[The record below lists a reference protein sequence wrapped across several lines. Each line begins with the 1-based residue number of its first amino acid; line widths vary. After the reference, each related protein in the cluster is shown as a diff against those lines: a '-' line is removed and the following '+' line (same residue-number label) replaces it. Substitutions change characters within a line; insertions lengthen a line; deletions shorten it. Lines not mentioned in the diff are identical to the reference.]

1 MNDTWIL
8 FEGEGGINDIFD
20 EVKNK
25 SKKHVRDDALVPFK
39 TKTDK
44 NQYEDFSGVVGAF
57 SKILSD
63 TSVKKTLDI
72 ETMKKNMRQKID
84 DCSDEDFEI
93 LFRIVENMYF
103 DKKKLLPINTRA
115 LSYIDYNI
123 SQQQVAEY
131 LFSLFVES
139 TDLKDK
145 YKAMEEAEDTNV
157 LEKLL
162 FDSLESNDSVSSV
175 SISHADCFLPYV
187 KDAFVKDFEVLI
199 SDTIMYQDNI
209 QRFLGYYYMFY
220 VSQLAVKLNKFEH
233 GNRNEI
239 EKIYFTLYEE
249 VVTKV
254 RPGYEYGWKYV
265 KDKLSHMFSHSV
277 VMEMLSHNVED
288 EHMDYIGFFDRFN
301 GDEDDEKVAGEIR
314 SIRERYMNWI
324 QLPSGYSG
332 CIHNAEKDITCA
344 TSTEMKKLFETI
356 DYQFINGGRKS
367 HYNGYNRKFIDFVQK
382 NFGKFRGICGYT
394 LSVHESDIV
403 MFTRLILSENDGK
416 IRLAKLFEEFEKR
429 GLLFDRESRKHIVEL
444 FEKMNLLE
452 KRSDSGDAQYVKYI
466 L

>member
-1 MNDTWIL
+1 MDNTWIL

-57 SKILSD
+57 SRILSD
-63 TSVKKTLDI
+63 TSAKKALDI
-72 ETMKKNMRQKID
+72 EVMKKNMHQKMD
-84 DCSDEDFEI
+84 DCSDEDFEM
-93 LFRIVENMYF
+93 LFHIVENMYF

-115 LSYIDYNI
+115 LSYIDCNI

-162 FDSLESNDSVSSV
+162 FDSLESDDSDSSAG
-175 SISHADCFLPYV
+175 ITHADCFLPYV
-187 KDAFVKDFEVLI
+187 KEVFVKDFEVLI
-199 SDTIMYQDNI
+199 SNTTMYQDNI
-209 QRFLGYYYMFY
+209 YRFLAYYYMFY

-239 EKIYFTLYEE
+239 EKVYITLYEE

-265 KDKLSHMFSHSV
+265 KDKVSHMFSHSV
-277 VMEMLSHNVED
+277 VMEMLSHNKED
-288 EHMDYIGFFDRFN
+288 VHMDYIGFFNRFN
-301 GDEDDEKVAGEIR
+301 EAEDDEKVAGEIR
-314 SIRERYMNWI
+314 SIREQYMDWI
-324 QLPSGYSG
+324 QLDYSG
-332 CIHNAEKDITCA
+332 CKHNSEKDTTCS
-344 TSTEMKKLFETI
+344 TSTEIKKLFETI

-367 HYNGYNRKFIDFVQK
+367 HYNGYNKKFIDFVQK

-394 LSVHESDIV
+394 LSVRESDIV

-429 GLLFDRESRKHIVEL
+429 GLLFDRESKKHIVEL